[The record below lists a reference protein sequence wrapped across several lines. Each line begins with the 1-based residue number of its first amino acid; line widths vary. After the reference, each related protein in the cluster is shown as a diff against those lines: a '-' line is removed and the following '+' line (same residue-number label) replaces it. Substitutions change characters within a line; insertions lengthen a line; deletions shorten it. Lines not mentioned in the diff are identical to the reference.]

1 MLIRERLLFQENM
14 TEVDKTLA
22 NFFIDSGRRVEKLSS
37 RTIASTLF
45 VAPSTVTRFCQFLGF
60 SGYSDFKLAFLKELD
75 YLERNFLN
83 INPNFPFTE
92 NDINVALASKIAT
105 LYKETVED
113 SLSLLHHDSLQA
125 ATKLLSNAAI
135 IYLGM
140 VGDTFE
146 MAETFKNRMI
156 KIGKTVIVER
166 RTDNLYYSACQVP
179 KDACFILISYSGE
192 TESLLKVAKLLQNRK
207 IPTIVLTSFGE
218 NALSSMFDIVIWI
231 STREKLIEN
240 LGNFS
245 SLISVSFILDTL
257 YASVFQKHYT
267 KNYQTKCDL
276 SQMYEQK
283 RRSLNPLL
291 NDSENQKLSNKM

>member
-156 KIGKTVIVER
+156 QIGKTVIVER

-291 NDSENQKLSNKM
+291 NDSENQKLK

>member
-283 RRSLNPLL
+283 RRLLNPLL
-291 NDSENQKLSNKM
+291 NDSENQKLK